1 MIYTIESLMAE
12 PMIIAA
18 VIDRLKVTLTDADR
32 IDWMDYLTPKK
43 ANPDGTFKTYIGNT
57 TAVTVGSF
65 IDKFSRKPLRTRK
78 SMRKGVGEVG
88 ALGEEFQMDNARL
101 EELQVLIDTYNE
113 KNEASVINDIA
124 NFLVEDFRESYL
136 APHKRIDLM
145 LNDLKFS
152 GTAGVDS
159 NVDQKGVKIDS
170 ITIPLHKVKPAASY
184 AAKFISYLA
193 DQVESLRGEGVD
205 AAVMEMSRA
214 TFVKHIVNCP
224 EFQSKFVSKFGSY
237 EFTSGPAT
245 PTMVNDLFQALELP
259 LVIRLKAEYVK
270 KQDGV
275 THNIIPVDKISLL
288 PNGSLGNLRWKN
300 PYELTDKVPG
310 KTYTQQENGLF
321 IATRR
326 TDEGRTTEYGC
337 EWMVDIDKPNR
348 MGLIDCSLMNQS

>member
-18 VIDRLKVTLTDADR
+18 IIDRLKVTLTDADK
-32 IDWMDYLTPKK
+32 IDWMDYLNPKK

-65 IDKFSRKPLRTRK
+65 IDKYSKKPLRPRK

-113 KNEASVINDIA
+113 KNEVSVINDIT
-124 NFLVEDFRESYL
+124 NFLVEDFRECYL

-145 LNDLKFS
+145 LSDLKFT
-152 GTAGVDS
+152 GEAGVNS
-159 NVDQKGVKIDS
+159 NADQKGVKIDK
-170 ITIPLHKVKPAASY
+170 ITIPLHKLTPAAGY
-184 AAKFISYLA
+184 KTTFISYLA
-193 DQVESLRGEGVD
+193 DQVEALRAEGVD

-214 TFVKHIVNCP
+214 TFVKHIVNCA
-224 EFQSKFVSKFGSY
+224 EFQSKFVSKFGSF

-259 LVIRLKAEYVK
+259 LTIKLKAEYIK
-270 KQDGV
+270 LQNGV
-275 THNIIPVDKISLL
+275 TSNIVPADKIAVL
-288 PNGSLGNLRWKN
+288 PADKLGNLRWKN
-300 PYELTDKVPG
+300 PYEITDKVPG
-310 KTYTQQENGLF
+310 KTYTQQENGLY

-326 TDEGRTTEYGC
+326 SDEGRTTEYGC

-348 MGLIDCSLMNQS
+348 MALIDCSAFNG